1 MSVMSKS
8 RPPGRPRKTEQ
19 PAPDAKV
26 PILYLRL
33 PAELE
38 AALQQFIAAQRIKP
52 DRTAVG
58 LTALEE
64 LLAKEGFWP
73 PGSPAQ

>member
-1 MSVMSKS
+1 MVSMSKAK
-8 RPPGRPRKTEQ
+8 RKE
-19 PAPDAKV
+19 PVEPDKPKRLV
-26 PILYLRL
+26 LYMQITQ
-33 PAELE
+33 AHED
-38 AALQQFIAAQRIKP
+38 ALTAFIAAQRIKP

-73 PGSPAQ
+73 PSRPAGK